1 MTLLSMNNC
10 EEEVSKRYRRY
21 IMMNISNHEVLL
33 KCFVIHLSGAI
44 TSVIYFCSGYDDKN
58 H

>member
-1 MTLLSMNNC
+1 MTLLSMNNR
-10 EEEVSKRYRRY
+10 EEEVRKRY
-21 IMMNISNHEVLL
+21 IMDISKHEVLL

-44 TSVIYFCSGYDDKN
+44 SFIIYFCSGYDDKN